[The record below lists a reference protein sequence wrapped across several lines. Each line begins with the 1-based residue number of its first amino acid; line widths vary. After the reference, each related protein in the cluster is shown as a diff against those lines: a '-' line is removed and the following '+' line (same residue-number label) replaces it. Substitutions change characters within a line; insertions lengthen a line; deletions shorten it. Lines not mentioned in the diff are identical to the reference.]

1 LEKTM
6 MLEGLLKKYDEGLIV
21 LEEEA
26 PKIEDH

>member
-1 LEKTM
+1 M
-6 MLEGLLKKYDEGLIV
+6 MLEGLLKKYDEGSIV